1 MRVPKTGKPYGCWD
15 PHDLRTLQDFYVKY
29 TLTSAQGVSEVASVG
44 GFVKEYQ
51 VDIDPEAMKA
61 HHVTVAQIMQ
71 AVKKSNLD
79 IGARTIEY
87 NKAEYLVR
95 GLGYIKSLDDLKE
108 SVVEVSSEEHTS
120 ELQSLMRIS
129 Y

>member
-29 TLTSAQGVSEVASVG
+29 ALTSAQGVSEVASVG

-71 AVKKSNLD
+71 AVKQSNLD

-87 NKAEYLVR
+87 TKSEYMVR
-95 GLGYIKSLDDLKE
+95 GLGIIKIGRGACRDRCIIR
-108 SVVEVSSEEHTS
+108 VE
-120 ELQSLMRIS
+120 LGGCGG
-129 Y
+129 